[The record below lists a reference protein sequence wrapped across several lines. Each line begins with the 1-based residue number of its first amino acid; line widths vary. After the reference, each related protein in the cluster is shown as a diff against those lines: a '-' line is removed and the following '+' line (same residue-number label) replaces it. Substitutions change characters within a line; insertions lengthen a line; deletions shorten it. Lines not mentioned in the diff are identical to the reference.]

1 MESPADRLAAL
12 VSRRADTMSG
22 TPVFVG
28 TRVMIQTLL
37 DYLEDD
43 DMAGFLDDFP
53 TVRQEHAEELAEMA
67 RSGVNILEDPAGRMP
82 AESAED

>member
-12 VSRRADTMSG
+12 VSRRADTISG

-28 TRVMIQTLL
+28 TRVRVQTHL
-37 DYLEDD
+37 DYLAED

-53 TVRQEHAEELAEMA
+53 TVRQEHAEELARLA
-67 RSGVNILEDPAGRMP
+67 RSGVNVLEDPAGRVR
-82 AESAED
+82 AETAED